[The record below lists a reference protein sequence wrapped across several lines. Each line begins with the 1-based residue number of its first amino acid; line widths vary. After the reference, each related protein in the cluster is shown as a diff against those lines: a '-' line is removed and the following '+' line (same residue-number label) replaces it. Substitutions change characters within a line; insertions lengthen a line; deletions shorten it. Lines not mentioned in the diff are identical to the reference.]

1 MTARRKLLLCRFLY
15 FFLVLSP
22 KLASP
27 AYLSVGQVGS
37 NDARKG
43 RPGTVAPKTPRGRI
57 GGQGSHGTQF
67 DAALYPPPCK
77 IRGSAPRSRASR
89 ESHSPCEQ

>member
-57 GGQGSHGTQF
+57 GGQGCHGTQF
-67 DAALYPPPCK
+67 DAALYRIK
-77 IRGSAPRSRASR
+77 YGVPRPGLVPAGRVM
-89 ESHSPCEQ
+89 